1 MSQLTTLAPAPVLS
15 SQAPFIYNSVTDQSP
30 TSFMTLDSSA
40 MHFAGNQ
47 SQPLM
52 QMQLEAQPQQPSLI
66 PSSVVMQNVDI
77 GRIDNTNSMSH
88 HNHNSMSMPPPLVV
102 SEPSNQTGLP
112 FQLANQ
118 DVSGVSNLT
127 HLNVTNMNMGA
138 IAPAIPSNSFPMNG
152 VHNMMLSNARVQTHL
167 PPIGLLPQTP
177 HHPVAEFLYQLTK
190 MLTDDNTQVIEWT
203 AGRICVHNPQ
213 KLADTVLH
221 KYFRHSKYASFQ
233 RQLNYFGFR
242 KIAGKGKMSPC
253 SYVNDAATLD
263 LRSLLFIKRKTSSS
277 AAKKNPDK
285 SRDSEEEAKGGGISP
300 TTSMESCTGKKRSLE
315 YATDQESIA
324 KRADSKNIQNLND
337 SYNYMNPSNAS
348 PLISGATQVDA
359 NSVLPPAE
367 VSSNKVHF
375 QLQNQQTQ
383 SISQVQVQIIPRTQ
397 NLQNPLQTQ
406 QTAIPSQSQ
415 NKATS
420 QNQNINSSNTVAQF
434 PFNEQLHFPS
444 EKSLAMLA
452 RPTYGIPSPGLSAQ
466 SQVSSTPSLMGSEDS
481 YPATRAMNE
490 LNVINKD
497 MLFDSSM
504 VLWQNKNSG
513 PQTLDAA
520 PGSVDL
526 NSFKNS
532 DGILPSWDA
541 LFPDSVTSQNSCPPV
556 AAKVVSDEGYPNTM
570 EVVDTNSMLS
580 RDSSLVD
587 LAMLPTLSM
596 LDMYC
601 NNTNNSDMDI
611 SQIKA
616 EPFSHSECPIDQIGG
631 GVIG

>member
-15 SQAPFIYNSVTDQSP
+15 SKVPFVYKTVTDQMSP
-30 TSFMTLDSSA
+30 SFMPLDSSA
-40 MHFAGNQ
+40 LNLAVNQ
-47 SQPLM
+47 SQPIM
-52 QMQLEAQPQQPSLI
+52 QVQLDQPQQPSLI
-66 PSSVVMQNVDI
+66 PSSLVIQNLDS
-77 GRIDNTNSMSH
+77 RRSDNTSNMSH
-88 HNHNSMSMPPPLVV
+88 HNINSMSMPPPLVV
-102 SEPSNQTGLP
+102 SEPSNQTALP

-127 HLNVTNMNMGA
+127 HLNVTNMNMGI
-138 IAPAIPSNSFPMNG
+138 IAPTVPSNGMHLPMNG

-203 AGRICVHNPQ
+203 SGRICVHNPQ

-277 AAKKNPDK
+277 ATKKNCDK
-285 SRDSEEEAKGGGISP
+285 SRDPEEAKGGGISP
-300 TTSMESCTGKKRSLE
+300 TASIESCTGEKRNLE
-315 YATDQESIA
+315 YGADQESTA
-324 KRADSKNIQNLND
+324 KRPDLKNIPNFNE
-337 SYNYMNPSNAS
+337 SYNFVNPSSAS
-348 PLISGATQVDA
+348 PLISDAANVDA
-359 NSVLPPAE
+359 NSALPPAE
-367 VSSNKVHF
+367 APSNKVHF
-375 QLQNQQTQ
+375 QLQGQQIP
-383 SISQVQVQIIPRTQ
+383 SISQVPVQIIPRTQ
-397 NLQNPLQTQ
+397 NLQNPLQVQ
-406 QTAIPSQSQ
+406 QVVLSSQPQ

-420 QNQNINSSNTVAQF
+420 QNQNVNSSNTAAQF

-444 EKSLAMLA
+444 EKSLAMLT
-452 RPTYGIPSPGLSAQ
+452 RPTYGILSPSMSAQ
-466 SQVSSTPSLMGSEDS
+466 SQISSTPSLLGSEDS
-481 YPATRAMNE
+481 FPATRAMNE

-497 MLFDSSM
+497 MLFDSSL
-504 VLWQNKNSG
+504 VLWQNKNGG
-513 PQTLDAA
+513 PQTLDEA
-520 PGSVDL
+520 PDSTEL

-541 LFPDSVTSQNSCPPV
+541 LFPDSVTSQIFCPPV
-556 AAKVVSDEGYPNTM
+556 AKVVDGEGYSATSEPA
-570 EVVDTNSMLS
+570 DTNSMLS

-601 NNTNNSDMDI
+601 TNNSDGVDGF
-611 SQIKA
+611 QIKS
-616 EPFSHSECPIDQIGG
+616 ETISHNFEGSIDQIGG
-631 GVIG
+631 SVIG